1 MLGTV
6 AHVLVQDHE
15 VHTTEFHQLP
25 YHRFFIMLLTDLT
38 TSDPVFEAIIFPVLQ
53 AFGYAL
59 LQLLD
64 NLANKDFLF
73 TFSST
78 YQLLKP
84 SRAPG
89 FAYSWLELVSHRIFI
104 TKLLLHTP
112 QKKVTIF

>member
-53 AFGYAL
+53 AFGYVL
-59 LQLLD
+59 CCTDLGSHQIQIKFGLKIINHGGPLYQSQIQLQ
-64 NLANKDFLF
+64 
-73 TFSST
+73 
-78 YQLLKP
+78 YM
-84 SRAPG
+84 
-89 FAYSWLELVSHRIFI
+89 FI
-104 TKLLLHTP
+104 L
-112 QKKVTIF
+112 

>member
-53 AFGYAL
+53 GIWVCAVL
-59 LQLLD
+59 
-64 NLANKDFLF
+64 
-73 TFSST
+73 
-78 YQLLKP
+78 YQL
-84 SRAPG
+84 G
-89 FAYSWLELVSHRIFI
+89 FLNVVTLE
-104 TKLLLHTP
+104 
-112 QKKVTIF
+112 

>member
-53 AFGYAL
+53 AFGYAVDMHL
-59 LQLLD
+59 VD
-64 NLANKDFLF
+64 YLA
-73 TFSST
+73 
-78 YQLLKP
+78 
-84 SRAPG
+84 R
-89 FAYSWLELVSHRIFI
+89 
-104 TKLLLHTP
+104 
-112 QKKVTIF
+112 